1 MKNADAG
8 AVWMLAAMT
17 GDSLLRHGR
26 LPYIRNFKLMQQG
39 GHGDRNR
46 GAALGQYYLS
56 KKGAFV
62 EEWGNHI
69 EPIGITYYTLI
80 DIGNIL
86 LFEPQDTLL
95 REKLREGADLLL
107 SLQHPDGGFDVA
119 YDKLTGKAL
128 FTDLEDLRPTF
139 YGLLVAHRIL
149 GELEIPRCGAP
160 RRRLVCRARR
170 RSGTVPGCLRRRPFH
185 QRLRHRAKCPG
196 TARNIQSERKRTL
209 SRRSRPRGAALRL
222 LRIHP
227 PAVGECTRPA
237 EGPGTARL
245 AAEPDGALLR
255 TRRKHGIGDQERS
268 HPANEPLA
276 GSTPGWRQ

>member
-149 GELEIPRCGAP
+149 GE
-160 RRRLVCRARR
+160 
-170 RSGTVPGCLRRRPFH
+170 
-185 QRLRHRAKCPG
+185 
-196 TARNIQSERKRTL
+196 RKYL
-209 SRRSRPRGAALRL
+209 DAALRGADWYVGHAVDRGRFL
-222 LRIHP
+222 GVCGDAVSSTTSP
-227 PAVGECTRPA
+227 PCKVPRHCSKHTKRA
-237 EGPGTARL
+237 ETNVISTQPSAR
-245 AAEPDGALLR
+245 R
-255 TRRKHGIGDQERS
+255 
-268 HPANEPLA
+268 
-276 GSTPGWRQ
+276 GSTPAPYTPTRGRRMHPSGGRAGNCATGS

>member
-1 MKNADAG
+1 
-8 AVWMLAAMT
+8 
-17 GDSLLRHGR
+17 
-26 LPYIRNFKLMQQG
+26 MQQG

-56 KKGAFV
+56 KKGTFV

-107 SLQHPDGGFDVA
+107 SLQHPDGSFDVA

-149 GELEIPRCGAP
+149 GE
-160 RRRLVCRARR
+160 
-170 RSGTVPGCLRRRPFH
+170 
-185 QRLRHRAKCPG
+185 
-196 TARNIQSERKRTL
+196 RKYL
-209 SRRSRPRGAALRL
+209 DAALRG
-222 LRIHP
+222 
-227 PAVGECTRPA
+227 ADWYVGTPSTGDGSSASAAMPVSSTTSPRCKAPKRCSKHTKQA
-237 EGPGTARL
+237 GTNVISKQPFVQHA
-245 AAEPDGALLR
+245 
-255 TRRKHGIGDQERS
+255 
-268 HPANEPLA
+268 
-276 GSTPGWRQ
+276 STPVPFTPTRSRRMCPFDGKTANCATGN